1 MLIQL
6 RLGALGAR
14 WQSRSTKPMDEAMGK
29 AAETTVLK
37 ILMRQCQQFLTIATT
52 IILVTVALVTPAIYK
67 YSFIGQKLLNEQEP
81 EDGNICVFVIITL
94 LVPIPDE
101 QKKLS

>member
-1 MLIQL
+1 MSPLVESKYKTM
-6 RLGALGAR
+6 G
-14 WQSRSTKPMDEAMGK
+14 EAMDK

-37 ILMRQCQQFLTIATT
+37 ILRPQCQQFLTVATT
-52 IILVTVALVTPAIYK
+52 IILATVALVTSAIYK
-67 YSFIGQKLLNEQEP
+67 YPFIGQKLLNEQEP
-81 EDGNICVFVIITL
+81 EDGNICVFVIKTL